1 MKNSKSNKPGFPR
14 PHSFWARAVVVVCAC
29 CLSSESW
36 LAFGQDT
43 EDSTAIEGS
52 TYYVRSTVGKDTNDG
67 MSPETAWATV
77 SRGALELG
85 PGDTLII
92 GPGTY
97 RESVKIERGGL
108 PGKPVRI
115 LGDAS
120 GNRTGDPP
128 GPVIMAGSVP
138 VDESIFEPEG
148 SPGVFKASIP
158 DFVVWTVADM
168 EGPQYRYKNV
178 REPESDIPYLERV
191 RALPASAWYVRETS
205 TLYVHTSD
213 GKPPTDHEFELIRHH
228 SAFHMLDKPY
238 VWFGGLT
245 LRHYVDGTI
254 VFRDSDHGRVFN
266 TVAFGGRQGVRV
278 RNSKQ
283 VQIVDNVM
291 FSNENSGVYFLVES
305 LGGLVQGNLMYENA
319 VGIRFSSASSAG
331 LVLNNLALDNKD
343 AGISFEEV
351 NFSIADNNSLRG
363 NGAQLRLRKAS
374 FFSDN
379 NCFEPVTDPDKAFSY
394 DRGMTTKALAEF
406 SSRYGQDLNSRE
418 GGCGINAEKIDVW
431 SLHQEALSYPE
442 RAQKILGSDEPSQ
455 ND

>member
-1 MKNSKSNKPGFPR
+1 LRSNKPNFP
-14 PHSFWARAVVVVCAC
+14 PAHSFFARTVVLVCAC
-29 CLSSESW
+29 FLGSESW

-43 EDSTAIEGS
+43 EESTDIEGS

-77 SRGALELG
+77 TRGALELG

-97 RESVKIERGGL
+97 RESVNMKRGGL
-108 PGKPVRI
+108 PGRPIRI
-115 LGDAS
+115 LGDAT
-120 GNRTGDPP
+120 GNRTGDPS
-128 GPVIMAGSVP
+128 GPVMMAGSVP

-148 SPGVFKASIP
+148 SPGVYKASIP

-168 EGPQYRYKNV
+168 KGPHYRYKNV
-178 REPESDIPYLERV
+178 REPERDTPYVERV
-191 RALPASAWYVRETS
+191 RNLPASAWYVRETS

-213 GKPPTDHEFELIRHH
+213 GKPPTDHEFELIRYH
-228 SAFHMLDKPY
+228 SAFHMQDAPY

-245 LRHYVDGTI
+245 LRHYVDGNI

-283 VQIVDNVM
+283 VQVVENVM
-291 FSNENSGVYFLVES
+291 FSNENSGVYFLMES
-305 LGGLVQGNLMYENA
+305 TGGLAQRNFMYENA
-319 VGIRFSSASSAG
+319 VGIRFSSKSSAG
-331 LVLNNLALDNKD
+331 LVLNNLVLDNHD
-343 AGISFEEV
+343 GGISFEEV
-351 NFSIADNNSLRG
+351 GFPVASNNSLRG
-363 NGAQLRLRKAS
+363 NGAQLRLRKAN

-379 NCFEPVTDPDKAFSY
+379 NCFEPATSPDEAFSY
-394 DRGMTTKALAEF
+394 DRGMTTETLAEF
-406 SSRYGQDLNSRE
+406 SSKHGQDLNSTE
-418 GGCGINAEKIDVW
+418 GDCGINAEKVDVW

-442 RAQKILGSDEPSQ
+442 RALKILERDSGPNKIE
-455 ND
+455 